1 MKVAE
6 VLSDL
11 TSLRA
16 CEYND
21 ALNLVTVNERLPPSD
36 TIAQSAKES
45 TPAPAKS
52 EAVNDN
58 LRLASELVELH
69 YEMKAIHKDGRVD
82 EQLRRGREEVN
93 RVLRE
98 LAGSSSN

>member
-6 VLSDL
+6 ILSDL

-21 ALNLVTVNERLPPSD
+21 AINLVTCNERL
-36 TIAQSAKES
+36 
-45 TPAPAKS
+45 TPS
-52 EAVNDN
+52 EAETYLAQAGTANDQ

-69 YEMKAIHKDGRVD
+69 YEMKAIHRDGRVD
-82 EQLRRGREEVN
+82 EQLRQGREDVN

-98 LAGSSSN
+98 LNATSR

>member
-6 VLSDL
+6 ILSDL
-11 TSLRA
+11 ASLRA
-16 CEYND
+16 CDYND
-21 ALNLVTVNERLPPSD
+21 ALNLVTVNQVLPSVETGERRAPGDAAANP
-36 TIAQSAKES
+36 TKANTAK
-45 TPAPAKS
+45 
-52 EAVNDN
+52 DH

-69 YEMKAIHKDGRVD
+69 YEMKAVHKDGKVD

-98 LAGSSSN
+98 LTGR